1 MCWSSL
7 KKYCPDK
14 SLQYFN
20 TNTLKRSLNPNIPLT
35 LNDCTHS
42 LHRPTILQN
51 ILIKMFLQFQKL
63 ESFSNSGIFFARQ
76 WNPEEEEQ
84 EEESS
89 RPLYGQKQVSLL
101 DLT

>member
-1 MCWSSL
+1 MNQS
-7 KKYCPDK
+7 
-14 SLQYFN
+14 
-20 TNTLKRSLNPNIPLT
+20 
-35 LNDCTHS
+35 
-42 LHRPTILQN
+42 
-51 ILIKMFLQFQKL
+51 IKMFLQFQKL